1 MQRDLLAAVGVHFP
15 GADLGPGRVA
25 VIGVGR
31 GAEGAAR
38 LSRSD
43 PRVGYVAAIDPR
55 TSVRP
60 APGVRLLVHS
70 GPGVPGGGASR
81 TWARWRVE
89 VPEALLWLAEQGFGA
104 EKST

>member
-1 MQRDLLAAVGVHFP
+1 MVDPADWTRTRGMRRMRAALQASLLFP
-15 GADLGPGRVA
+15 
-25 VIGVGR
+25 
-31 GAEGAAR
+31 AAR